1 MYQKISI
8 VLILHSLVV
17 LSWAWFYHQHL
28 LALSDWMLNLIS
40 ILTLGT
46 AYGFI
51 VSFLSNRQKL
61 GYQEYLQVLIS
72 FLPLIFMP
80 IVGTPYNYLI
90 GMVSL
95 GMTSFYL
102 IQHLK
107 LDQLQ
112 QINLLP
118 ISRFM
123 VQTFTIIFTL
133 FLMLMIY
140 LLDLEGTLVRLFVHM
155 VFLIFELCLILF
167 LMEKE
172 NTYEKLY
179 QLYYLSDYLAQDR
192 DEFARI
198 IHDDLIQD
206 IYAAKNL
213 LTMKSP
219 DVSYVKEVLTQ
230 LEGRTREIMNF
241 YQNHLFENR
250 NLEDNLA
257 SILQSIQALYPQKE
271 LKINYQVSSDLVQS
285 LDEATIRL
293 LCILTKELV
302 NNVYKHSQGTYLSYQ
317 IKEASQELIV
327 EIESDGASAENLA
340 DIQNSKRGVF
350 LLKMLVETQSGSL
363 NYQLNGDVLSTRVCL
378 KGESH
383 ENLTSG

>member
-140 LLDLEGTLVRLFVHM
+140 LLDLEGTLVHLFVHM

>member
-1 MYQKISI
+1 
-8 VLILHSLVV
+8 
-17 LSWAWFYHQHL
+17 
-28 LALSDWMLNLIS
+28 
-40 ILTLGT
+40 
-46 AYGFI
+46 
-51 VSFLSNRQKL
+51 
-61 GYQEYLQVLIS
+61 
-72 FLPLIFMP
+72 
-80 IVGTPYNYLI
+80 
-90 GMVSL
+90 
-95 GMTSFYL
+95 
-102 IQHLK
+102 
-107 LDQLQ
+107 
-112 QINLLP
+112 
-118 ISRFM
+118 
-123 VQTFTIIFTL
+123 
-133 FLMLMIY
+133 MLMIY
-140 LLDLEGTLVRLFVHM
+140 LLDLEGTLVHLFVHM